1 MQYRW
6 IRLFILAGDLLWAWL
21 ACELAFHART
31 LIPLGNLQSPH
42 WSQLQQQFQD
52 SAVIWICLYIF
63 MRLDCLRDT
72 WESESIASRIIT
84 ACLLMTAILLSLFYG
99 IHDLI
104 SSRLELFYFLTLF
117 TLGVLVLRAGI
128 RQWLLHWPPPSLLHR
143 VLLLGEDAVIE
154 EVRDRLRGNPLY
166 QLLGQIRPVRTAVP
180 PPGAT
185 TLRPI
190 NSLELLDFITRQR
203 VDEIFASL
211 PESVPL
217 EWHTVL
223 ERARKFGVR
232 VHIVPHLYEL
242 YVTRTRLL
250 EVSGMPMIVT
260 EEPQLRLSS
269 RWYKRAFDLL
279 FLIPLLPLAVL
290 LLFPVWLRRRRQ
302 GRPFLQSEWR
312 CGIHGKL
319 FRMWRLAPEGNDETW
334 WERGRLREL
343 PQLWNVARG
352 QMSLI
357 GPRPEAPEK
366 IKHYSNWT
374 ARRLLVKPGIAGLAQ
389 VHGMRD
395 HDESLDKARFDL
407 QYVLRWSP
415 LLDLILLVQTLLY
428 VVRQMLQRPTPPPAQ
443 AGQVQTSPVM
453 ETINAHRA

>member
-1 MQYRW
+1 
-6 IRLFILAGDLLWAWL
+6 
-21 ACELAFHART
+21 
-31 LIPLGNLQSPH
+31 
-42 WSQLQQQFQD
+42 
-52 SAVIWICLYIF
+52 
-63 MRLDCLRDT
+63 
-72 WESESIASRIIT
+72 
-84 ACLLMTAILLSLFYG
+84 MTGILLSLFYG

-104 SSRLELFYFLTLF
+104 SSRLELFYFLSFF
-117 TLGVLVLRAGI
+117 TLGVLVLRAGV
-128 RQWLLHWPPPSLLHR
+128 RQWLLRWPPPSLLR
-143 VLLLGEDAVIE
+143 KVLLLGEDAVID
-154 EVRDRLRGNPLY
+154 EVRNRLRGNPLY
-166 QLLGQIRPVRTAVP
+166 ELLGQIRPAQTAAAA
-180 PPGAT
+180 PGT
-185 TLRPI
+185 KTFRPV

-203 VDEIFASL
+203 VDEIITSL
-211 PESVPL
+211 PENAPL

-223 ERARKFGVR
+223 ERARKCGVR

-260 EEPQLRLSS
+260 EEPQLRLTS
-269 RWYKRAFDLL
+269 RWYKHAFDLI
-279 FLIPLLPLAVL
+279 FLIPLLPLMAL
-290 LLFPVWLRRRRQ
+290 LLLPAWLRRRRQ
-302 GRPFLQSEWR
+302 GRPFLVSEWR

-319 FRMWRLAPEGNDETW
+319 FRMWRLAPADDHETW
-334 WERGRLREL
+334 WERARLREL

-389 VHGMRD
+389 VHGLRD
-395 HDESLDKARFDL
+395 HDESLDKARYDL

-415 LLDLILLVQTLLY
+415 LLDLILLVQTVLY
-428 VVRQMLQRPTPPPAQ
+428 VVRQMLQGSPQPPAQ
-443 AGQVQTSPVM
+443 ASQTPTSPVM